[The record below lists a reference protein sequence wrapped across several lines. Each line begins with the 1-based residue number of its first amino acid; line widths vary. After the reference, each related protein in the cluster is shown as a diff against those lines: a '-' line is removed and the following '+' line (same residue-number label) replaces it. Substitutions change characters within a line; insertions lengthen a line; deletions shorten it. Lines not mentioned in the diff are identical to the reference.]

1 MSDETAKLA
10 VPREAPGA
18 RNMAGLEFLNKIVAG
33 ELPVTPM
40 WRSLGI
46 SLLEAEAGRTLF
58 RVEPRQDHANTNGV
72 AHGGLAATLIDSAA
86 SCAVI
91 TETGPGDWSTTVAL
105 EIKFIRPIPVEEG
118 PVFAEGRTIR
128 VGRRMGTAEARIT
141 DADGRLLGHGSC
153 TCLIERRKA

>member
-1 MSDETAKLA
+1 MNDEAANAA
-10 VPREAPGA
+10 VPREVPGA
-18 RNMAGLEFLNKIVAG
+18 RNMAGLEFLNRIVAG
-33 ELPVTPM
+33 ELPITPM

-46 SLLEAEAGRTLF
+46 TLIEAEEGRTLF
-58 RVEPRQDHANTNGV
+58 RIEPRQAHANTNGV

-105 EIKFIRPIPVEEG
+105 EIKFIRAIPVEAG

-128 VGRRMGTAEARIT
+128 VGRRMGTAEAWIR
-141 DADGRLLGHGSC
+141 DAEGRLLGHGSC
-153 TCLIERRKA
+153 TCLIERKAA